1 MAETEP
7 KPVEPS
13 PDLEAAKARA
23 TDLQKELDRVT
34 KKLQSKLDAE
44 AEATKAALAE
54 QGKFKELYEQAEGKY
69 KAELE
74 PIKAE
79 VERFRQI
86 EKAEKE
92 ALLLKLPEDQR
103 EKWGKADLELVRD
116 HVGSLEKVLPTKPVK
131 TGDGGDDRKWSELSS
146 SEQEELQ
153 TKDYPKYVRL
163 YNDYQR
169 QRGVKVLLK

>member
-1 MAETEP
+1 MPEP
-7 KPVEPS
+7 EAAPVPNA
-13 PDLEAAKARA
+13 DVEAAKARA
-23 TDLQKELDRVT
+23 ADLQKELDRVT
-34 KKLQSKLDAE
+34 KKLQTKLDAE
-44 AEATKAALAE
+44 EQATKAALAE

-103 EKWGKADLELVRD
+103 EKWSKADLELVRD
-116 HVGSLEKVLPTKPVK
+116 HVGSLEKVSPTKPVK
-131 TGDGGDDRKWSELSS
+131 PGEAGDDRKWEELSP

-153 TKDYPKYVRL
+153 TKDYQKYVRL
-163 YNDYQR
+163 YNSYQK
-169 QRGVKVLLK
+169 QRGVKVLLR